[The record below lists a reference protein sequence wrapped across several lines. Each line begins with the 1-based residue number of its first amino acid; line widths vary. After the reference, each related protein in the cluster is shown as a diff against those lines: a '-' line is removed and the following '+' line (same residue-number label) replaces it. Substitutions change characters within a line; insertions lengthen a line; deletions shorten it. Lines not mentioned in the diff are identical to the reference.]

1 MLGDALCRF
10 AERSQVTMI
19 EIAKFDAIVEQH
31 AIPQPVETVGKDDLA
46 LGALR
51 RSIEVNR

>member
-1 MLGDALCRF
+1 
-10 AERSQVTMI
+10 MI